1 MKKLVNVHKK
11 LMYNYIKLLFTKT
24 RLIVS
29 IQINSLINQKARVK

>member
-1 MKKLVNVHKK
+1 MKKLVNMHKK
-11 LMYNYIKLLFTKT
+11 LMYNYINLLFTKT